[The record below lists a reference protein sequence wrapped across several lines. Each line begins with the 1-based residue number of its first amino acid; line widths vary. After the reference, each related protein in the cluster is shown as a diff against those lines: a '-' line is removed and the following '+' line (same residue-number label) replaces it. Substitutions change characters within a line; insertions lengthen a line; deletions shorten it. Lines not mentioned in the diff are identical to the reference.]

1 MARTT
6 TRDLIPTAPIR
17 RLTEPLERFLHVEA
31 AGGIVLASTVAAQ
44 VAIPPH
50 GYFGLD
56 ELFGFNA
63 GFGLLTCIAMV
74 LFAKAM
80 GFLLKRKDTY
90 YDD

>member
-1 MARTT
+1 MTERHWL
-6 TRDLIPTAPIR
+6 TRPATIR
-17 RLTEPLERFLHVEA
+17 KLWI

-74 LFAKAM
+74 LFAKAL